1 MAIPAIGIAF
11 ILGVLYWSGMYVW
24 SSRVARARAVGA
36 TGAAPA
42 DPRHVFSGKRAG
54 LRQAVPH
61 SRLVLGRES
70 MTIEVY
76 SLRQPDAEVLIERGD
91 VVRAGVRRGIGSMT
105 VTFEVTGM
113 RQTQYRFM
121 AKPSGGLR
129 AVLAELGWLDD
140 E

>member
-1 MAIPAIGIAF
+1 M
-11 ILGVLYWSGMYVW
+11 
-24 SSRVARARAVGA
+24 
-36 TGAAPA
+36 
-42 DPRHVFSGKRAG
+42 
-54 LRQAVPH
+54 
-61 SRLVLGRES
+61 
-70 MTIEVY
+70 
-76 SLRQPDAEVLIERGD
+76 
-91 VVRAGVRRGIGSMT
+91 RAGVRRGIGSMT